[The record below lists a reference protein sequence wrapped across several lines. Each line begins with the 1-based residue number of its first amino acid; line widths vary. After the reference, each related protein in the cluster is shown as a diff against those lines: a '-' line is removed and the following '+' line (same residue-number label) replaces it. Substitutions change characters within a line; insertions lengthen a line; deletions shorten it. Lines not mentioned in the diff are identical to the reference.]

1 MPAVE
6 RITKGELLE
15 HLTLLDPEARRW
27 RFGFTISD
35 GSLENYTNGI
45 AGHDYI
51 LGIRE
56 SITSKRIVAAIH
68 MSIADDGNSAEMG
81 LSTLKDARRK
91 GLAERLLRYTVD
103 MLRNRGITQIYS
115 VCLPDNLPLLS
126 LIRKLNIT
134 SITGTE
140 DDKQA
145 IISIPMAGIDS
156 IVSEITN
163 QRMIMIDHSMKPWAA
178 LWEGMLK
185 KNEQQIR

>member
-6 RITKGELLE
+6 RITKGELCE
-15 HLTLLDPEARRW
+15 HLELLDLEARRL
-27 RFGFTISD
+27 RFGYSASD
-35 GSLENYTNGI
+35 ASIDAYTKGI
-45 AGHDYI
+45 PAHDYI

-56 SITSKRIVAAIH
+56 SVTSNRIVAAIH
-68 MSIADDGNSAEMG
+68 MSIAEDGKSAEMG
-81 LSTLKDARRK
+81 LSTLKESRRK

-134 SITGTE
+134 SITSTE

-145 IISIPMAGIDS
+145 VISIPMAGIDS
-156 IVSEITN
+156 IVNEIYN
-163 QRMIMIDHSMKPWAA
+163 QRMVMIDHSMKPWAA
-178 LWEGMLK
+178 LWENMLV
-185 KNEQQIR
+185 KNEQKT